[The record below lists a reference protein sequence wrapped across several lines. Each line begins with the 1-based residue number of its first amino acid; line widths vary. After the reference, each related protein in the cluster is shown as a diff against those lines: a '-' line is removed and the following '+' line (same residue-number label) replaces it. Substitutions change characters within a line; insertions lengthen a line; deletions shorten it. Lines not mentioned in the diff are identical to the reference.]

1 MIWSFRVYYPTTST
15 KGATKGVTSLPREL
29 FHKGVSFN
37 IIYFTWA
44 IWGGFLL
51 HMLLSNYLPVLLKP
65 VYDKPLDTTQVMS
78 SAYVNMQANFKKDD
92 YIVSS

>member
-1 MIWSFRVYYPTTST
+1 MLIHFRVYYPKEST
-15 KGATKGVTSLPREL
+15 KGKKPLPKDFFQRG
-29 FHKGVSFN
+29 FSFN

-65 VYDKPLDTTQVMS
+65 VYDKPLDTTQVISSMS
-78 SAYVNMQANFKKDD
+78 WKPLD
-92 YIVSS
+92 